1 MGSRN
6 KIGWSVCTMLVLGIC
21 MAQTGNTALTD
32 DAVQSDGTALA
43 GGVVQSASTAL
54 ADGRR
59 AVDDAVFNLAIR
71 GDLNGNGK
79 IDADELGNAL
89 DFSAAAPIRV
99 TVPAHVGTDPCFT
112 NDTFAPPMYP
122 MTTNTWPALY
132 IPQDNYYDARGTNFV
147 AGNAVDFPN
156 AAVTNGQTQTLYV
169 RFRWDG
175 SAVTNY
181 SSTCWIMLNGFDWSL
196 RSGWGVYIQQDPG
209 PATTAGRLGVMVPQ
223 TVQLVSGAYA
233 VKKGLWYDLFVTV
246 SPRDETHAKAVAW
259 LLPVPAGWYWKDD
272 KTYGFDPPAFQR
284 YTDGGASY
292 RLLSFA
298 PNRTT
303 LRLGAEYSLS
313 SWKEIKSADDN
324 AAKTF
329 RGALAHMMLWTRE
342 LTDEERW
349 EVASGFD
356 GTLWSVGV
364 VNGSADEFA
373 ASGAD
378 DVHLVTNAWRRMR
391 RTLTEAEPTLTLKGP
406 LPAAEAGLDHLV
418 NVVPLFGDAKPDAC
432 SVRIAVNGAPAG
444 VFNLARRNGRNVYI
458 PGSFWKRD
466 AEGNATLTVTR
477 VAPFTA
483 PLEID
488 AVTVS
493 GAWMFGTANNSHDEF
508 AHEARAAAHVIRGDP
523 VTKHVRRA
531 LLGEKDGGANRT
543 ACFHFYMPPETAG
556 HHDASFETR
565 TTQMAS
571 KLGGYARV
579 NIWFNGVEQEA
590 KENVAVG
597 ETLNWTLPA
606 DTLRPGMNYLVLSN
620 ATPRTVAEEAG
631 AGASWIGFDYYRFRT
646 EPEPNGTLLLLR

>member
-1 MGSRN
+1 MGSWN
-6 KIGWSVCTMLVLGIC
+6 KTGWYVCTMLVLGVC
-21 MAQTGNTALTD
+21 MAQTGAALAD
-32 DAVQSDGTALA
+32 SAVQTGGTALA
-43 GGVVQSASTAL
+43 GGVVQSASAAL

-59 AVDDAVFNLAIR
+59 VVDDAVFNLAIR
-71 GDLNGNGK
+71 GDLNGDGK

-89 DFSAAAPIRV
+89 DFSAASPIRA

-122 MTTNTWPALY
+122 MTTNVWSALY
-132 IPQDNYYDARGTNFV
+132 IPQDNYYDERGTNFV
-147 AGNAVDFPN
+147 ASTAVDFPN

-175 SAVTNY
+175 NAVTNY
-181 SSTCWIMLNGFDWSL
+181 SSSCWIMLNGFDWNL

-209 PATTAGRLGVMVPQ
+209 PETTAGRLGVMVPQ
-223 TVQLVSGAYA
+223 SVERVSEAYA

-246 SPRDETHAKAVAW
+246 SPRDETRAKAVAW
-259 LLPVPAGWYWKDD
+259 LLPVPTGRTWGDD
-272 KTYGFDPPAFQR
+272 GIYGFDPPVFQR
-284 YTDGGASY
+284 YEKTGLSY
-292 RLLSFA
+292 QLLSFA
-298 PNRTT
+298 PNKTT
-303 LRLGAEYSLS
+303 LRLGAEEPRSYWS
-313 SWKEIKSADDN
+313 EIKASNSN

-329 RGALAHMMLWTRE
+329 RGAIARMMLWTRE

-356 GTLWSVGV
+356 GALWSVGV

-378 DVHLVTNAWRRMR
+378 DVHLVTNAWRHMR
-391 RTLTEAEPTLTLKGP
+391 RTLTEADPTLTLKGP
-406 LPAAEAGLDHLV
+406 LSVSEAGLDHIV
-418 NVVPLFGDAKPDAC
+418 NVVPLFGDARPDAC
-432 SVRIAVNGAPAG
+432 FVRISVNGASAG
-444 VFNLARRNGRNVYI
+444 IFNLARRSGRNAYI

-493 GAWMFGTANNSHDEF
+493 GAWMFGTANSSHSEF
-508 AHEARAAAHVIRGDP
+508 ERETRAAAHIIRGDP

-531 LLGEKDGGANRT
+531 LLGEKEGTANRT
-543 ACFHFYMPPETAG
+543 ACFHFYMPPEAAG
-556 HHDASFETR
+556 HHDASFGTR

-571 KLGGYARV
+571 NLGGHARI

-590 KENVAVG
+590 KEGVSEG
-597 ETLNWTLPA
+597 EVLNWTLPA
-606 DTLRPGMNYLVLSN
+606 ETLRPGMNYLVLSN
-620 ATPRTVAEEAG
+620 ATPRTAVEEAG

>member
-1 MGSRN
+1 MGNRN
-6 KIGWSVCTMLVLGIC
+6 KIGWYVCTMLVLGVC
-21 MAQTGNTALTD
+21 MVQPGGATLAGG
-32 DAVQSDGTALA
+32 AVQSGGAALA
-43 GGVVQSASTAL
+43 G
-54 ADGRR
+54 GRR
-59 AVDDAVFNLAIR
+59 AVDDAVFNLTIR

-89 DFSAAAPIRV
+89 DFSAASPICV
-99 TVPAHVGTDPCFT
+99 TVTSHVGTAPCFT

-122 MTTNTWPALY
+122 MTTNVWPALY
-132 IPQDNYYDARGTNFV
+132 IPQDNYYDERGTNFV
-147 AGNAVDFPN
+147 ASNAVDFPN
-156 AAVTNGQTQTLYV
+156 AAVTNGLTQTLYV

-175 SAVTNY
+175 NAVTNY
-181 SSTCWIMLNGFDWSL
+181 SSSCWIMLNGFDWSL
-196 RSGWGVYIQQDPG
+196 RSGWGVYIHQDAG

-223 TVQLVSGAYA
+223 TVQRVSEAYA

-246 SPRDETHAKAVAW
+246 SPRDETRAKAVAW
-259 LLPVPAGWYWKDD
+259 LLPVPTGRYWGDD

-284 YTDGGASY
+284 YEKTEISY
-292 RLLSFA
+292 QLLSFV
-298 PNRTT
+298 PNKTT
-303 LRLGAEYSLS
+303 IRLGAEEPRNDWS
-313 SWKEIKSADDN
+313 EIKAANNN

-329 RGALAHMMLWTRE
+329 RGAVARMMLWTRE

-349 EVASGFD
+349 EVASGYD
-356 GTLWSVGV
+356 GALWSVGV

-373 ASGAD
+373 AGGAD
-378 DVHLVTNAWRRMR
+378 DVHLVTNAWSHMR

-418 NVVPLFGDAKPDAC
+418 NVAPLFGDAKPDAC
-432 SVRIAVNGAPAG
+432 FVRIAVNGASAG
-444 VFNLARRNGRNVYI
+444 IFNLARRSGRNAYV

-493 GAWMFGTANNSHDEF
+493 GAWMFGTANRSHSEF
-508 AHEARAAAHVIRGDP
+508 ERESRAAAHIIRGDP

-531 LLGEKDGGANRT
+531 LLGEGDPHRT
-543 ACFHFYMPPETAG
+543 ACFHFYMPPEAAG
-556 HHDASFETR
+556 RHGASFETR

-571 KLGGYARV
+571 KLGGHARI

-590 KENVAVG
+590 KEGVSEGDV
-597 ETLNWTLPA
+597 LDWTFPA
-606 DTLRPGMNYLVLSN
+606 DAVRPGMNYLVLSN
-620 ATPRTVAEEAG
+620 ATSRTAVEEAG
-631 AGASWIGFDYYRFRT
+631 AGGSWIGFDYYRFQT